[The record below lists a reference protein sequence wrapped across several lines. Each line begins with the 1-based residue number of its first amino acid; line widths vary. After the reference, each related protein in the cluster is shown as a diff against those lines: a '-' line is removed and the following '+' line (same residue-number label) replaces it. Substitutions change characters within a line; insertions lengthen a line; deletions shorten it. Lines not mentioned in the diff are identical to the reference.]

1 MSPKGQSAVELL
13 TTYGWAF
20 LVILGMIAAL
30 TYFGF
35 SDVNSKIPSTCNFGQ
50 GFSCEN
56 FYSVN
61 NGSFAFEIK
70 NLQRTAINISKLRCF
85 FEDNRSYL
93 ANLSPEILDVGSK
106 AILFCNSS
114 VLGLTDEFTGKN
126 KFKAKIYYSYDEKE
140 SLPRVVTGELI
151 IPSTNDYSVLESY
164 VNNSIP
170 VLAVSELN

>member
-1 MSPKGQSAVELL
+1 MNLRGQSAVELL

-35 SDVNSKIPSTCNFGQ
+35 SYVENKIPSTCNFGQ
-50 GFSCEN
+50 GFTCEN

-61 NGSFAFEIK
+61 NGSFAFEIQ
-70 NLQRTAINISKLRCF
+70 NMQRTTINISKLRCF
-85 FEDNRSYL
+85 FGDNRSYL
-93 ANLSPEILDVGSK
+93 ANLTPSLLEVGSK
-106 AILFCNSS
+106 TIFFCNSS
-114 VLGLTDEFTGKN
+114 VLGLTEKYTGKN

-140 SLPRVVTGELI
+140 SLPRVVTGDLI
-151 IPSTNDYSVLESY
+151 IPSADDYSVLDSY
-164 VNNSIP
+164 INNSIE